1 MSYYRRVHISAD
13 TLKCLNDV
21 YEVEPGY
28 GCERDNYLKD
38 RNVVTYL
45 IKQVEPLKSRR
56 RQSSKPKVWT
66 EEELAANKNKKSF
79 KVNNPHAV
87 NSNEKPPDDDIGV
100 DWTPEIPFENV
111 NIKIQIRTYPISNKS
126 IDLLIEFIIT
136 QQTQSVTN
144 VTYFARLAI
153 VAEHGYVSE

>member
-1 MSYYRRVHISAD
+1 LLHLYKIYKRNERFSCYRRVHISAD

-38 RNVVTYL
+38 RNVETYL
-45 IKQVEPLKSRR
+45 IKQLEPLKSRR

-79 KVNNPHAV
+79 KVNPHATV
-87 NSNEKPPDDDIGV
+87 NSNAPAPGSLDDDIGV

-111 NIKIQIRTYPISNKS
+111 SVKII
-126 IDLLIEFIIT
+126 LII
-136 QQTQSVTN
+136 
-144 VTYFARLAI
+144 
-153 VAEHGYVSE
+153 